1 MAERR
6 LVIDHMKLSYE
17 GLFDLHELYSLINQW
32 LKDKGFDLREQ
43 RNQEHVKPG
52 GKYIEVELLPWKRIT
67 DYARHVI
74 RVNIRI
80 RDMKDAVVEQDNIRT
95 NINKGKI
102 SVVIDGYLDTDYE
115 DRWESKPFYFFIRT
129 VFDKFIYRT
138 YSTQYEELLVEN
150 VLQLLSTI
158 KSFLN
163 LYEYEYSA
171 AMRRPEL
178 LRM

>member
-32 LKDKGFDLREQ
+32 LKDKGFDLREA

-52 GKYIEVELLPWKRIT
+52 GKFIELELLPWKKIT

-74 RVNIRI
+74 RVNIKVLNL
-80 RDMKDAVVEQDNIRT
+80 KDAVIEEDQKRVKLNTGMINI
-95 NINKGKI
+95 
-102 SVVIDGYLDTDYE
+102 VMDGYLDTDYE
-115 DRWESKPFYFFIRT
+115 DRWESRPFYFFIRT
-129 VFDKFIYRT
+129 LFDKFIYRT

-150 VLQLLSTI
+150 VLQLHSTI
-158 KSFLN
+158 KAFLN
-163 LYEYEYSA
+163 LYQYEYG
-171 AMRRPEL
+171 AMRRPEQL
-178 LRM
+178 KM

>member
-6 LVIDHMKLSYE
+6 LVIDHMTLSYD

-43 RNQEHVKPG
+43 RNQEQVRPN
-52 GKYIEVELLPWKRIT
+52 GKFIEVEMLPWKRIT

-74 RVNIRI
+74 RLNIKVLN
-80 RDMKDAVVEQDNIRT
+80 MKDVVVEEDNKRVKL
-95 NINKGKI
+95 NKGTI
-102 SVVIDGYLDTDYE
+102 RMVMDGYLDTDYE

-129 VFDKFIYRT
+129 LFDKFVYRT

-150 VLQLLSTI
+150 CLQLHSTM
-158 KSFLN
+158 KAFLN
-163 LYEYEYSA
+163 LYQYEYGM
-171 AMRRPEL
+171 MRKPEQL
-178 LRM
+178 KM

>member
-6 LVIDHMKLSYE
+6 LVVDHMTLAYD
-17 GLFDLHELYSLINQW
+17 GLFDLHELYTLINQW

-43 RNQEHVKPG
+43 RNQEHIKPS
-52 GKYIEVELLPWKRIT
+52 GKYIEVEELPWKKIT

-74 RVNIRI
+74 RLNIRI
-80 RDMKDAVVEQDNIRT
+80 VNMKDVVVEEDNKRMKL
-95 NINKGKI
+95 NQGRI
-102 SVVIDGYLDTDYE
+102 SIVMDGYLDTDYE

-129 VFDKFIYRT
+129 IFDKFIYRT

-150 VLQLLSTI
+150 CLQLHAAI

-163 LYEYEYSA
+163 LYQYEYGA
-171 AMRRPEL
+171 NRRPEL
-178 LRM
+178 QKM